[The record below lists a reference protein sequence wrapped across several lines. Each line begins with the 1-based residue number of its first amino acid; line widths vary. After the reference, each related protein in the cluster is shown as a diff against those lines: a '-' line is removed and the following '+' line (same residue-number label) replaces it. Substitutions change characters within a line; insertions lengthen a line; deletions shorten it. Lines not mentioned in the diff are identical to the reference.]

1 MYELILWVVIIF
13 LLIMHI
19 YHLLKIN
26 ELQEYEDIQEHFIDD
41 LAKENKVLKKLNLKL
56 LDIEDSTSEEDYLPF
71 WEDVEDEL

>member
-26 ELQEYEDIQEHFIDD
+26 ELQEFEDIQQHFIDD
-41 LAKENKVLKKLNLKL
+41 LVKENKRLEKLNLKL
-56 LDIEDSTSEEDYLPF
+56 LDLEDVVSEEDYIPF
-71 WEDVEDEL
+71 LEDI

>member
-1 MYELILWVVIIF
+1 MYELILWVLIIF

-41 LAKENKVLKKLNLKL
+41 LTKENKVLKKLNLKL
-56 LDIEDSTSEEDYLPF
+56 LDIKEETSEEDYLPF
-71 WEDVEDEL
+71 WEDVEDEF

>member
-26 ELQEYEDIQEHFIDD
+26 ELQEFEDIQQHFIDD
-41 LAKENKVLKKLNLKL
+41 LVKENKRLQKLNLKL
-56 LDIEDSTSEEDYLPF
+56 LDLEDVVSEEDYIPF
-71 WEDVEDEL
+71 LEDI